1 MYLTL
6 FISAFAAATI
16 LPAQSE
22 ALLAYQVSLNPSH
35 TARLITVAT
44 IGNVLGSIVN
54 WWLGRLAKK
63 FKDKSW
69 FPVSEDKL
77 LQGEQY
83 YRKYGRFS
91 LLLSWAPFIGDPIT
105 IAAGVLREPLWSFVT
120 LVSVAKCSRYLF
132 VVSVVS
138 SIFN

>member
-1 MYLTL
+1 M
-6 FISAFAAATI
+6 
-16 LPAQSE
+16 
-22 ALLAYQVSLNPSH
+22 
-35 TARLITVAT
+35 
-44 IGNVLGSIVN
+44 N

-91 LLLSWAPFIGDPIT
+91 LLLSWVPFIGDPIT
-105 IAAGVLREPLWSFVT
+105 IVAGVLREPLWSFVT
-120 LVSVAKCSRYLF
+120 LISIAKCSRYLF
-132 VVSVVS
+132 VVYAVS
-138 SIFN
+138 TVLN